1 MMRKADDHPGQ
12 NELLVS
18 LVDAL
23 VRPRLRSKV
32 GWLVASLLLIA
43 RIASRNYFLPINL
56 AIEDLYALVIWGLL
70 SIGSFDQ
77 RLQDM
82 KAARISP
89 RRALLVCQGVLL
101 LLGALQVVFPFRA
114 LQLVLD
120 ESRYAEDPLWYLE
133 AITRECFFLASIALL
148 LPLAKNPVQYLIAV
162 FGAAAIES
170 LITVGSIYAIIWVG
184 SGSALLP
191 AQWMMMIAV
200 LLATELVALRL
211 CAKREA

>member
-1 MMRKADDHPGQ
+1 MLRKTDDPPGQ
-12 NELLVS
+12 NEHLII

-23 VRPRLRSKV
+23 LRPRLRSRLA
-32 GWLVASLLLIA
+32 WLVASTLLIA
-43 RIASRNYFLPINL
+43 RIASRHYFLPINL

-77 RLQDM
+77 PLQDM
-82 KAARISP
+82 KAAGISP

-133 AITRECFFLASIALL
+133 EITRECFFLASIALL
-148 LPLAKNPVQYLIAV
+148 LPVAKTPVQYLIAV

-184 SGSALLP
+184 WGSVLLP
-191 AQWMMMIAV
+191 AKWTMMIVV
-200 LLATELVALRL
+200 LLVAEWVALHVS
-211 CAKREA
+211 AKQVA